1 MLKELYRN
9 FFPLESLF
17 KNHLHIFPQS
27 SNNRPIFDNSF
38 YSVFRLK
45 IKMTDFLKL
54 LLAYI
59 CPQNLFKGTIL
70 LLFAI
75 SYLLS

>member
-1 MLKELYRN
+1 
-9 FFPLESLF
+9 
-17 KNHLHIFPQS
+17 
-27 SNNRPIFDNSF
+27 
-38 YSVFRLK
+38 LK

-59 CPQNLFKGTIL
+59 RPQNLFKGTVL